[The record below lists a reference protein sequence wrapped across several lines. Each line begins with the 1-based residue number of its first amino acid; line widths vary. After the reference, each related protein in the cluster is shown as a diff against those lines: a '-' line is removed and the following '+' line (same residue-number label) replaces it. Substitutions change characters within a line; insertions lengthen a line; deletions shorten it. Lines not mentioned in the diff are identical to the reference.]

1 MAITK
6 KTSEDV
12 MSITSSVGDR
22 TVSVDNRRCSIQRQ
36 LFQQDLLSNDRSL
49 AVKHSAIV
57 MSLFQES
64 TATTGNGLKI
74 TLIH

>member
-1 MAITK
+1 MCNSRRGYHNQFLSRRRVVSFNTDDDCTRVEMAITK

-36 LFQQDLLSNDRSL
+36 VSF
-49 AVKHSAIV
+49 
-57 MSLFQES
+57 
-64 TATTGNGLKI
+64 
-74 TLIH
+74 